1 MKTDCTTCYHN
12 FSGTPESLACC
23 NCCDDE
29 VNFYQSIK
37 EGKTMNN
44 FLFEDT
50 INGGFFFVQCDT
62 LEEAYEIIWEEIAC
76 GHAGICMD
84 CTDVPGWYDYIGCYD
99 DEDAEVM
106 GYDTY

>member
-1 MKTDCTTCYHN
+1 MKADCRTCYHN

-37 EGKTMNN
+37 EEKTMIN

-50 INGGFFFVQCDT
+50 INGGFFFVQCSI
-62 LEEAYEIIWEEIAC
+62 LEEAYEIIWEELAC
-76 GHAGICMD
+76 EHPGIIMD
-84 CTDVPGWYDYIGCYD
+84 CTDVPAWYDYLGHYT
-99 DEDAEVM
+99 DAQAEAM